1 MFRKCNVCLIF
12 FVNISSYFFLA
23 LCPVYVVVLIVMS
36 LEKPFL
42 LVDDF

>member
-12 FVNISSYFFLA
+12 FVNISSFFLA
-23 LCPVYVVVLIVMS
+23 LCPVYVVVLIVLS